1 MHSSSRT
8 RFLAGVL
15 AVATTMSLAACGASP
30 ADERNTGH
38 GARITVGSLD
48 SLESRIIARAY
59 GQALADHGYLVD
71 YNEAVGGRDSYIE
84 ALQAGRIDLV
94 PETSGDL
101 LYGVD
106 DSAFARS
113 RDDIDDA
120 LPDAVEEIELH
131 VLEPAPADNAV
142 AFVVTEEFAEQR
154 QVASIGELGYL
165 SKEITIGAT
174 EGFDDE
180 PYGPAGLLRS
190 YGLSGFDVKAVADN
204 GGVGTV
210 GDLLTNSVQ
219 VAVIPSTSPAI
230 IRNSLRVL
238 GDPKS
243 LITAQNI
250 VPLVNAQGYTADVQS
265 IVNEVSQQLTTAEL
279 RELNEQGTAS
289 AIPSPESIAR
299 DWLSGKKLIRAD

>member
-1 MHSSSRT
+1 MYSRSRT
-8 RFLAGVL
+8 RILAGVL
-15 AVATTMSLAACGASP
+15 AVAATLGLAGCGASP

-38 GARITVGSLD
+38 GARITVGSQNN
-48 SLESRIIARAY
+48 LENRIIAQAY

-71 YNEAVGGRDSYIE
+71 FNEGVGDRTAYLD
-84 ALQAGRIDLV
+84 ALQSGRIDLI

-106 DSAFARS
+106 ESAFARS

-120 LPDAVEEIELH
+120 LPDAVEELGLH

-154 QVASIGELGYL
+154 QVASIGELSYL
-165 SKEITIGAT
+165 ANEITIGAT
-174 EGFDDE
+174 DGFDNE
-180 PYGPAGLLRS
+180 QYGPAGLLRS
-190 YGLSGFDVKAVADN
+190 YGLSGFDTRTVSDN
-204 GGVGTV
+204 GGVATV

-238 GDPKS
+238 SDPKS

-250 VPLVNAQGYTADVQS
+250 VPLVNTQGFTPDVQA
-265 IVNEVSQQLTTAEL
+265 IVNAVSQKLTTDEL
-279 RELNEQGTAS
+279 RGLNEQGTAS
-289 AIPSPESIAR
+289 ATPSAESIAR
-299 DWLSGKKLIRAD
+299 EWLMAKGLIRD